1 MDYLHTWAG
10 IVFSALL
17 FLMFFM
23 GTLSVF
29 DHELDR
35 WMMPATRSAQV
46 TPVSFD
52 RQILPQLRQLA
63 PKATQWFATYPTERT
78 PVVRVSWREGG
89 KELTSRYLDLERN
102 QVMEN
107 PGTLGATG
115 FFYPFHHSF
124 HLKWFDI
131 GLWVTALV
139 STGMLTLLI
148 SGVIMHKK
156 IFVDM
161 FTFRPDKT
169 AHRAKLNLHT
179 LSGVLILPFHFMI
192 TLSGLIIFMFIYLK
206 PAVPLLYGKD
216 LAHAPREALGLISRP
231 PARAPGVLAAVD
243 PMVEQ
248 ARASWGDP
256 SVRLVTIANPGDRNA
271 VVAVQRLPHSQV
283 TYDTSTVYF
292 DGASGAVLGQQ
303 RLSTMAGLQKFFSGL
318 HMAAFSHWGLR
329 WGYFVLGLGGCVVIA
344 SGMLL
349 WVDRRRVR
357 HMKEGRSAYRLVNAI
372 ACAGTAG
379 VVLATLAMLVANRVL
394 PLALDR
400 RAEIEAGMYFA
411 VSIAAFVHAGWR
423 ARSTATQIAWRE
435 QGWAIAALALAAAVL
450 NGVTTGDFPWVALAR
465 GDRAVAGVDLVLLA
479 AAAVAALAAWRLG
492 TRDGVAPA
500 VPGQQGPRSKVRAAR
515 REVAAVRRKVDAQ

>member
-1 MDYLHTWAG
+1 MSHHKPGLRQAMDYLHTWAG

-29 DHELDR
+29 DRELDR

-46 TPVSFD
+46 TQVSFD
-52 RQILPQLRQLA
+52 RQILPHLRELA
-63 PKATQWFATYPTERT
+63 PKATQWFASYPTERT

-89 KELTSRYLDLERN
+89 KELFSRDIDVERN
-102 QVMEN
+102 DVLAA

-131 GLWVTALV
+131 GLWLTALV
-139 STGMLTLLI
+139 STVMLTMLI

-156 IFVDM
+156 FFVDM
-161 FTFRPDKT
+161 FTFRPDKS

-192 TLSGLIIFMFIYLK
+192 TLSGLVIFMFIYLK

-216 LAHAPREALGLISRP
+216 LAMAPREALGHISRP

-248 ARASWGDP
+248 ARANWGDQA
-256 SVRLVTIANPGDRNA
+256 VRLVAIVNPGDRNA
-271 VVAVQRLPHSQV
+271 VVGVQRLPHGQV
-283 TYDTSTVYF
+283 TYDTGTVYF
-292 DGASGAVLGQQ
+292 EGVSGEVLGQQ
-303 RLSTMAGLQKFFSGL
+303 HLSAVAGLQKFFSGL
-318 HMAAFSHWGLR
+318 HMVAFSHWGLR
-329 WGYFVLGLGGCVVIA
+329 WGYFVMGLGGCVLIA

-357 HMKEGRSAYRLVNAI
+357 HMKEGRSAYRLVNGI
-372 ACAGTAG
+372 ACASTAG
-379 VVLATLAMLVANRVL
+379 VVLATMAMLVANQVL
-394 PLALDR
+394 PMSLAS
-400 RAEIEAGMYFA
+400 RAEIEAGIYFA
-411 VSIAAFVHAGWR
+411 ASIAAFVHAAWR
-423 ARSTATQIAWRE
+423 ARGAATHIAWRE
-435 QGWAIAALALAAAVL
+435 QGLAIAVLALSAAVL
-450 NGVTTGDFPWVALAR
+450 NGVTTGDFPWVALGR
-465 GDRAVAGVDLVLLA
+465 GNWAVAGVDLVLLA
-479 AAAVAALAAWRLG
+479 SAVVAALAAYRLG
-492 TRDGVAPA
+492 GCV
-500 VPGQQGPRSKVRAAR
+500 S
-515 REVAAVRRKVDAQ
+515 VAAATPLPDFVRRKVEAG

>member
-29 DHELDR
+29 DRELDR
-35 WMMPATRSAQV
+35 WMMPATRSVQL
-46 TPVSFD
+46 TQVSFD
-52 RQILPQLRQLA
+52 RQILPHLRELA

-89 KELTSRYLDLERN
+89 KELSSRDIDVGRN
-102 QVMEN
+102 EVLAN

-131 GLWVTALV
+131 GLWLTALV
-139 STGMLTLLI
+139 STVMLTMLV

-156 IFVDM
+156 LFVDM
-161 FTFRPDKT
+161 FTFRPNKS
-169 AHRAKLNLHT
+169 AHRVKLNLHT

-192 TLSGLIIFMFIYLK
+192 TLSGLVIFMFIYLK

-216 LAHAPREALGLISRP
+216 LAMAPREALGHVSRP
-231 PARAPGVLAAVD
+231 AAKAPGVLAPVD

-248 ARASWGDP
+248 ARASWGDR
-256 SVRLVTIANPGDRNA
+256 SVRLVTIANPGDGNA

-283 TYDTSTVYF
+283 TYDTNTVYF
-292 DGASGAVLGQQ
+292 DAVSGAVLGEQ
-303 RLSTMAGLQKFFSGL
+303 RLSAVAGLQKFFSGL
-318 HMAAFSHWGLR
+318 HMVAFSHWGLR
-329 WGYFVLGLGGCVVIA
+329 WGYSVMGLAGCVLIA

-357 HMKEGRSAYRLVNAI
+357 HMKEGRSAYRLVNGI

-379 VVLATLAMLVANRVL
+379 VVLATMAMLVANRVL
-394 PLALDR
+394 PMALGS
-400 RAEIEAGMYFA
+400 RAEIEAGIYFA
-411 VSIAAFVHAGWR
+411 ASIGAFVHAGWR
-423 ARSTATQIAWRE
+423 ARGTATHIAWRE
-435 QGWAIAALALAAAVL
+435 QGWAIAVLALLAAVL
-450 NGVTTGDFPWVALAR
+450 NGVTTGDFLWVALAR
-465 GDRAVAGVDLVLLA
+465 GDWAVAGVDLVLLA
-479 AAAVAALAAWRLG
+479 SAAVAALAAYRLVG
-492 TRDGVAPA
+492 RVSAAAATPLRDV
-500 VPGQQGPRSKVRAAR
+500 VC
-515 REVAAVRRKVDAQ
+515 RKVQAP